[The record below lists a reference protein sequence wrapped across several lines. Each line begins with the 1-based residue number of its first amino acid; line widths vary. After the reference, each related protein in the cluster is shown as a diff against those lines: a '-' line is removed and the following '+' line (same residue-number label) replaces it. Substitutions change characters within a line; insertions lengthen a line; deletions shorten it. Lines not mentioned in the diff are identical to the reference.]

1 MVSGIDGHGT
11 VSSMTAM
18 QRAGKGAQMLQAL
31 RRGLARAEELVR
43 NPKELY
49 RLLEAAER
57 RLERL
62 DAGRM
67 NPLKRDVQTML
78 RMLRA
83 SGEGRYSELSKKNLL
98 LAAAGIAYLVSPID
112 VIPDFLPGG
121 FADDAA
127 VVTFVV
133 RKLRGELAAFERW
146 EQGIID
152 V

>member
-1 MVSGIDGHGT
+1 
-11 VSSMTAM
+11 
-18 QRAGKGAQMLQAL
+18 MLEML
-31 RRGLARAEELVR
+31 RRGVARAEDLVR
-43 NPKELY
+43 NPKEFL

-57 RLERL
+57 RLDRI

-67 NPLKRDVQTML
+67 SPLKRDLQTLL
-78 RMLRA
+78 RMLHA
-83 SGEGRYSELSKKNLL
+83 SGEGRYRELSKKNLL
-98 LAAAGIAYLVSPID
+98 LAAAGIAYLVSPLD

>member
-1 MVSGIDGHGT
+1 
-11 VSSMTAM
+11 MTAL
-18 QRAGKGAQMLQAL
+18 QRAGKQAQMLQRLL

-43 NPKELY
+43 NPKEFL

-57 RLERL
+57 RLDRIQ
-62 DAGRM
+62 AGRM
-67 NPLKRDVQTML
+67 TPLKHDVQTLL
-78 RMLRA
+78 RMLHA
-83 SGEGRYSELSKKNLL
+83 SGEGRYQELSKKNLL
-98 LAAAGIAYLVSPID
+98 LAAAGIAYLVSPLD

-127 VVTFVV
+127 VVAFVV

>member
-1 MVSGIDGHGT
+1 
-11 VSSMTAM
+11 
-18 QRAGKGAQMLQAL
+18 MLQAL
-31 RRGLARAEELVR
+31 RRGLLRADELVR
-43 NPKELY
+43 NPKEFL
-49 RLLEAAER
+49 RVLEVVER
-57 RLERL
+57 RLDRVQ
-62 DAGRM
+62 AGPLT
-67 NPLKRDVQTML
+67 PLKHDLQTLL

-83 SGEGRYSELSKKNLL
+83 SGEGRYRDVSTKNLL
-98 LAAAGIAYLVSPID
+98 LAAAGIAYLVSPLD

>member
-1 MVSGIDGHGT
+1 
-11 VSSMTAM
+11 M
-18 QRAGKGAQMLQAL
+18 QRAAKRTQMLQAL
-31 RRGLARAEELVR
+31 QRGLLRAEELVR
-43 NPKELY
+43 NPKEFL
-49 RLLEAAER
+49 RVLEIVER
-57 RLERL
+57 RLDRVQ
-62 DAGRM
+62 AGALT
-67 NPLKRDVQTML
+67 PLKHDLQTLL

-83 SGEGRYSELSKKNLL
+83 SGEGRYRDVSTKNLL
-98 LAAAGIAYLVSPID
+98 LAAAGVAYLVSPLD

-127 VVTFVV
+127 VVAFVV

>member
-1 MVSGIDGHGT
+1 
-11 VSSMTAM
+11 M
-18 QRAGKGAQMLQAL
+18 QRAAKRTQMVQAL
-31 RRGLARAEELVR
+31 QRGLLRAEELVR
-43 NPKELY
+43 NPKEFL
-49 RLLEAAER
+49 RVLEVVER
-57 RLERL
+57 RLDRVH
-62 DAGRM
+62 AGALT
-67 NPLKRDVQTML
+67 PLKHDLQTLL

-83 SGEGRYSELSKKNLL
+83 SGEGRYRDVSTKNLL
-98 LAAAGIAYLVSPID
+98 LAAAGIAYLVSPLD

-127 VVTFVV
+127 VVAFVV

>member
-1 MVSGIDGHGT
+1 
-11 VSSMTAM
+11 M
-18 QRAGKGAQMLQAL
+18 QRAGKRTQMLETL
-31 RRGLARAEELVR
+31 RRRLLRAEELVR
-43 NPKELY
+43 NPREFL
-49 RLLEAAER
+49 RALEIVER
-57 RLERL
+57 RLDRVQ
-62 DAGRM
+62 AGALT
-67 NPLKRDVQTML
+67 PLKHDLQTLL

-83 SGEGRYSELSKKNLL
+83 SGEGRYRDVSKKNLL
-98 LAAAGIAYLVSPID
+98 LAAAGIAYLVSPLD

-133 RKLRGELAAFERW
+133 RKLRAELAAFERW